1 MASGSCSLGC
11 LLGFSLLALETGPR
25 AELPSDPSIRFRH
38 PTASLTASV
47 PGCLTGI
54 FSILTRQSTTLSFP
68 PEKLLPTSAISAAS
82 ICLLK
87 ADVAAS
93 PARTP
98 LPTPPPPSSSPTA
111 GGHGRLRLLPP
122 GPHLC
127 CTLTRHPLGCGPS
140 RPLPQGPAPCRLPPP
155 PPSAASAP
163 SIGPPPPPPVAGS
176 LRGRHA
182 RRGS

>member
-11 LLGFSLLALETGPR
+11 LLGFSLLAPETGPQ

-93 PARTP
+93 LARTP
-98 LPTPPPPSSSPTA
+98 LPTPPPPELIPHRRRPRTAAAASSRASP
-111 GGHGRLRLLPP
+111 LLYSHSASP
-122 GPHLC
+122 GMWSITSPSS
-127 CTLTRHPLGCGPS
+127 GPS
-140 RPLPQGPAPCRLPPP
+140 SLP
-155 PPSAASAP
+155 AASAP
-163 SIGPPPPPPVAGS
+163 SIGC
-176 LRGRHA
+176 LRPLHRSAPTSPHGRLP
-182 RRGS
+182 